1 MQAIIFCGIQATGK
15 STFYKK
21 NFFNSH
27 VRISLDLLRTRHR
40 EMVFLQACLQT
51 RQKLVVDNTNPTA
64 AERQRYIGLARA
76 AGYEVIGYYFE
87 SKADEA
93 VRRNSS
99 RQGRERIPEK
109 GIYGTR
115 KRLEVPSFAEGF
127 DYLFYVR
134 LHEPQG
140 FHIRPW
146 TPPPT
151 QPGAAA
157 PGTGNPL

>member
-15 STFYKK
+15 STFYKE

-51 RQKLVVDNTNPTA
+51 RQKLVVDNTNPSA
-64 AERQRYIGLARA
+64 ADRQRYIALARA
-76 AGYEVIGYYFE
+76 AGYEVIGYYFD
-87 SKADEA
+87 SKAEEA
-93 VRRNSS
+93 VRRNNT
-99 RQGRERIPEK
+99 RTGRERIPEK

-134 LHEPQG
+134 LHEPAG
-140 FHIRPW
+140 FQVRPW
-146 TPPPT
+146 QQPP
-151 QPGAAA
+151 AAA
-157 PGTGNPL
+157 PESPA